1 MGYPSIV
8 VAGAV
13 FPFVDPD
20 QTRAM
25 KIVERFLQLASFEFG
40 EVDMHVVDIDPLVV
54 CLGRVRP
61 DRFVD
66 VALDVGKLAHLSVR
80 TRGRGL

>member
-13 FPFVDPD
+13 FPLVDLD
-20 QTRAM
+20 QTRAI
-25 KIVERFLQLASFEFG
+25 KIVERLLQLASFEFG
-40 EVDMHVVDIDPLVV
+40 EVNVHVVDIDPLVV

-66 VALDVGKLAHLSVR
+66 VALNVGELAHLTAH